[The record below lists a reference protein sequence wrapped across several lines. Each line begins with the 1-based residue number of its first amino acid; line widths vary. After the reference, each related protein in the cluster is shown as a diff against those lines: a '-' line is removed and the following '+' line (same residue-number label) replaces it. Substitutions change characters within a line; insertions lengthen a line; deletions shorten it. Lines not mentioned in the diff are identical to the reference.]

1 MSIHANLKKSVGI
14 SFATQYAEFAIHLLG
29 MLVLAR
35 ILSPDDIGTYSIAA
49 FVMAVL
55 HGFRDF
61 GVIQYLIQEPELT
74 RDKIRSAMGVAIILA
89 LAMALLVLAGS
100 APIARFYGNPA
111 IRDILLVMAASFA
124 ISPFGSIL
132 IGIYRREMNLLA
144 MFFISLASA
153 ICHVAVAILLA
164 MSGYGPMSLAW
175 ANFAGILSFGI
186 AANLLR
192 PKGIPWLPRF
202 TRIRPVLSFGSF
214 VSVSNAANTAGTNM
228 PDMIVGK
235 VMDLAAVGYLS
246 RANGLI
252 QLFAKLSSEAVM
264 PLVSPYFAHIRRQ
277 DGDQAAT
284 YLIAVEYL
292 TAFAWP
298 FFAVMLLLAQQV
310 VRALYGP
317 QWDASVP
324 LVEVLCLAG
333 AVSSISLLA
342 GQVMVA
348 NAQVRYFANCQLI
361 AQPVRIAAV
370 VVASA
375 HGLLAVAVALV
386 VSECF
391 ALLVI
396 SWYLHRTIKVRPA
409 ELLRACRKSVFVAF
423 CAALVPLAVR
433 IFWRGD
439 PSNPWPA
446 LSAGVL
452 GAALGWIAGIIVTGH
467 PLSRHGPLRKLIPS

>member
-1 MSIHANLKKSVGI
+1 
-14 SFATQYAEFAIHLLG
+14 
-29 MLVLAR
+29 
-35 ILSPDDIGTYSIAA
+35 
-49 FVMAVL
+49 
-55 HGFRDF
+55 
-61 GVIQYLIQEPELT
+61 
-74 RDKIRSAMGVAIILA
+74 
-89 LAMALLVLAGS
+89 
-100 APIARFYGNPA
+100 
-111 IRDILLVMAASFA
+111 
-124 ISPFGSIL
+124 
-132 IGIYRREMNLLA
+132 
-144 MFFISLASA
+144 
-153 ICHVAVAILLA
+153 
-164 MSGYGPMSLAW
+164 
-175 ANFAGILSFGI
+175 
-186 AANLLR
+186 
-192 PKGIPWLPRF
+192 
-202 TRIRPVLSFGSF
+202 
-214 VSVSNAANTAGTNM
+214 
-228 PDMIVGK
+228 
-235 VMDLAAVGYLS
+235 
-246 RANGLI
+246 
-252 QLFAKLSSEAVM
+252 M

-375 HGLLAVAVALV
+375 HGLIAVAVALV